1 MKGDNQNEFSG
12 IIKGTPKINEKT
24 NLKYSEKNKIEKLQ
38 RFDEEI
44 DKLLN
49 KLEHSALLVNRLDY
63 YGNSIPLGAFC
74 FAVPFILYGF
84 YECKVFDKVD
94 TFTFSTLLFFG
105 GIGQITAGFFEY
117 IKSRTFS
124 TVVYLVYGLY
134 FLSFFFAT
142 YYQEEFFNQN
152 CKKLFYGTWAGL
164 SFPLLIGSIRINI
177 IFLLQNLVAC
187 AFFVI
192 RCIGESKGWDVLN
205 TTVSGILELVTGFLS
220 LYLCFSQVLNEHY
233 KKTIFPTFPLV
244 KDNEIDFIPQ
254 NN

>member
-12 IIKGTPKINEKT
+12 IIKGTPKIKEKA

-38 RFDEEI
+38 RFDEEV

-63 YGNSIPLGAFC
+63 FGNSIPLGAFC

-94 TFTFSTLLFFG
+94 TFTFSALLFFG

-134 FLSFFFAT
+134 FLSFF
-142 YYQEEFFNQN
+142 
-152 CKKLFYGTWAGL
+152 L
-164 SFPLLIGSIRINI
+164 LLIIKKNSLIKIAKSFFMVLGLDYL
-177 IFLLQNLVAC
+177 FL
-187 AFFVI
+187 F
-192 RCIGESKGWDVLN
+192 
-205 TTVSGILELVTGFLS
+205 
-220 LYLCFSQVLNEHY
+220 
-233 KKTIFPTFPLV
+233 
-244 KDNEIDFIPQ
+244 
-254 NN
+254 